1 MESIRRYAPLVSLNA
16 AIPSYLVET
25 GINGHLRLSSGNRAI
40 SFVDSLV
47 HLRVNLSKGEPLFV
61 FGFGPFEAIHSPEYL
76 LVDNAVVISAILLD
90 QRILD
95 QLDILLGLRDHG
107 TLR

>member
-1 MESIRRYAPLVSLNA
+1 MEPIWRYAPLVSLNT
-16 AIPSYLVET
+16 AIASYLVEA
-25 GINGHLRLSSGNRAI
+25 GINGHLRLFRGDGASSL
-40 SFVDSLV
+40 VDSLV
-47 HLRVNLSKGEPLFV
+47 DLRVNLSKGEPLFV

-76 LVDNAVVISAILLD
+76 LVDYAVAISAILLD

-107 TLR
+107 ALR